1 MPQLALMI
9 DLARCIGCGS
19 CEAACKLEHHLG
31 PGQFRTRIL
40 TLVRPD
46 DPERLEFVKSVCQ
59 QCERPACM
67 RACGAGAI
75 TKRESD
81 GIVLVD
87 RERCTGCQEC
97 VRACP
102 YGVMSFDTRYQRA
115 DKCTLCVERR
125 DAGLAPACASV
136 CPGHAISWGPV
147 EELRAGAHAGARLS
161 RQVDHFGLVPS
172 TVYLEHIQAKV
183 PVYLGGG
190 LCPPSDTSPRGLR
203 GQSPR
208 SNRREV

>member
-31 PGQFRTRIL
+31 PDQFRTRIF
-40 TLVRPD
+40 TLLRPD
-46 DPERLEFVKSVCQ
+46 DPNRLEFVKAVCQ

-67 RACGAGAI
+67 RACGANAI

-87 RERCTGCQEC
+87 RDRCTGCQEC

-102 YGVMSFDTRYQRA
+102 YGVMSFDSRYQHA

-125 DAGLAPACASV
+125 DVGLGPACASV

-147 EELRAGAHAGARLS
+147 EELQAKAGAENRMQ
-161 RQVDHFGLVPS
+161 RQADHFGLSPA
-172 TVYLEHIQAKV
+172 TIYLEHVPAKAAA
-183 PVYLGGG
+183 
-190 LCPPSDTSPRGLR
+190 
-203 GQSPR
+203 
-208 SNRREV
+208 